1 MERDTLG
8 PVNAFREQMQRRCS
22 KRYQDYLENPNSF
35 KGKSWEGYLNNHLNQ
50 PAKGQEALQAAKVIV
65 AIQALREDEKNSS
78 FSVKEARN
86 RANDVLKNPLYRDF
100 FKDKQKLDEML
111 RKRDVKEIEQAFT
124 ESLIFR
130 KAETSVI
137 NDAPEQKQPDN
148 VSVKEE
154 SRESMSAPVGI
165 AVKP

>member
-22 KRYQDYLENPNSF
+22 KGYQDYLENPNTF

-100 FKDKQKLDEML
+100 FKNKQKLGEML
-111 RKRDVKEIEQAFT
+111 RRGT
-124 ESLIFR
+124 
-130 KAETSVI
+130 
-137 NDAPEQKQPDN
+137 
-148 VSVKEE
+148 
-154 SRESMSAPVGI
+154 
-165 AVKP
+165 